1 LIRLLPNQWF
11 LVTHILPWDIVMNLA
26 NQIRIALLVLACTAQ
41 SARATDAEST
51 RELDDETRALIIKE
65 LAIMKRYGDDGS
77 QGQNAQNSS
86 GQRQSGTGDIV
97 QVNERKGPRHG
108 RGRRA
113 SSTGQAS
120 EDTSAEATSSTS
132 QSSDCTM
139 NVGNSNTDRKS
150 AIRRVTTVV
159 TGNVIQ
165 MCR

>member
-1 LIRLLPNQWF
+1 
-11 LVTHILPWDIVMNLA
+11 MNLA
-26 NQIRIALLVLACTAQ
+26 NHIRIALLVLACATR
-41 SARATDAEST
+41 SAWATDAEST

-77 QGQNAQNSS
+77 QGQKAQNQS
-86 GQRQSGTGDIV
+86 GQRQSSSGDIV

-113 SSTGQAS
+113 SSTGQSS
-120 EDTSAEATSSTS
+120 EDSAETGSGTS